1 MLIIPAIDIKD
12 GNCVR
17 LYKGDYST
25 AHKVAESAVDT
36 AKKFQED
43 GAEWLH
49 MVDLDG
55 AKDGKRV
62 NSDLIIEVRKSCG
75 LKIEVG
81 GGIRDMEAVNFYI
94 ENGIDRVILGSAAI
108 KDPDFV
114 KAAVKKYPDRIAVSI
129 DALDGMVSA
138 EGWTDTS
145 EVGFIELAKQMDDI
159 GVKYLIFTDISKD
172 GMLSGPNLTM
182 LDELKSAVKCSVIA
196 SGGVANLMDIV
207 NLARLNIY
215 GAISGKAV
223 YTGNLDLPRAI
234 AAADAVAAAEKNE
247 TEVET

>member
-1 MLIIPAIDIKD
+1 MLILPAIDIKD

-25 AHKVAESAVDT
+25 AHKVAEDAVET
-36 AKKFQED
+36 AKAFEEA
-43 GAEWLH
+43 GAVFMH

-55 AKDGKRV
+55 AKDGVRV
-62 NSDLIIEVRKSCG
+62 NSDLILEVRKNTK

-81 GGIRDMEAVNFYI
+81 GGIRNMESVEYYL

-114 KAAVKKYPDRIAVSI
+114 KTAVKKYPLNIAVSI
-129 DALDGMVSA
+129 DAKNGFVSA

-145 EVGFIELAKQMDDI
+145 EINFIELAKQMEDI
-159 GVKYLIFTDISKD
+159 GVHYIIFTDISKD

-182 LDELKSAVKCSVIA
+182 LDELKASVKCNIIA
-196 SGGVANLMDIV
+196 NH
-207 NLARLNIY
+207 
-215 GAISGKAV
+215 
-223 YTGNLDLPRAI
+223 
-234 AAADAVAAAEKNE
+234 AAEDSA
-247 TEVET
+247 T

>member
-81 GGIRDMEAVNFYI
+81 GGIRDMEAVDFYI

-182 LDELKSAVKCSVIA
+182 LDELKSAVKCSIIA

-223 YTGNLDLPRAI
+223 YTGNLNLPRAI

>member
-25 AHKVAESAVDT
+25 VHKVAESAVDT
-36 AKKFQED
+36 AKKFQKD

-62 NSDLIIEVRKSCG
+62 NSDLIIEVRKSCE

-81 GGIRDMEAVNFYI
+81 GGIRDMEAVDFYI

-108 KDPDFV
+108 K
-114 KAAVKKYPDRIAVSI
+114 
-129 DALDGMVSA
+129 L
-138 EGWTDTS
+138 
-145 EVGFIELAKQMDDI
+145 
-159 GVKYLIFTDISKD
+159 
-172 GMLSGPNLTM
+172 
-182 LDELKSAVKCSVIA
+182 
-196 SGGVANLMDIV
+196 
-207 NLARLNIY
+207 
-215 GAISGKAV
+215 
-223 YTGNLDLPRAI
+223 
-234 AAADAVAAAEKNE
+234 
-247 TEVET
+247 

>member
-1 MLIIPAIDIKD
+1 MLVLPAIDIKD
-12 GNCVR
+12 GTCVR

-36 AKKFQED
+36 ANKFEED

-62 NSDLIIEVRKSCG
+62 NSDVILDVRKNCG
-75 LKIEVG
+75 LNIEVG
-81 GGIRDMEAVNFYI
+81 GGIRDMEAVDFYI
-94 ENGIDRVILGSAAI
+94 ENGISRVILGSAAI
-108 KDPDFV
+108 RDPDFV
-114 KAAVKKYPDRIAVSI
+114 KAAVKKYSDKIAVSI
-129 DALDGMVSA
+129 DARDGMVSA
-138 EGWTDTS
+138 DGWTDTS
-145 EVGFIELAKQMDDI
+145 EVNYIELAKKMESI

-182 LDELKSAVKCSVIA
+182 LDELKSSVKCSIIA

-223 YTGNLDLPRAI
+223 YTGVLDLAQAI
-234 AAADAVAAAEKNE
+234 AAANAV
-247 TEVET
+247 EVAVEEENSKG